1 MNWQKI
7 RKDLLLAGTSQ
18 FIYKVI
24 GYFIIT
30 ILTRYLAKDE
40 MGEFF
45 FAASLA
51 TFFSLVTEAGTS
63 RYLVREVASKPK
75 EALRYFSEVISLR
88 LPLSALYIF
97 IINGFTLLFKP
108 DIAEVVLLTSIYV
121 LLEQFYFSFGSLFM
135 GLKKI
140 KYNFIAGVS
149 TRILLVGFIVLAVK
163 LEGSLTLIIICY
175 LFANALLIVVS
186 FLIVWS
192 KIGLPKL
199 IWQIDPLKKI
209 LKNSFPFFVLTLL
222 SLIHFKIDSVM
233 LGFMKSYS
241 LVATYEAAYK
251 LLEASVFLIRPADMI
266 FFPLFTEM
274 VSRKNWPEIQ
284 KIFGKMLKVSCFLGS
299 FIALVVIIFAGSIIP
314 AVFGSKYHDSILI
327 LQVLFLYV
335 PIRYAGLVIATLA
348 NSIYLEKKLIKI
360 TLISAIINI
369 CLNLRVIPPWGA
381 LGAAIATLVSGAAAT
396 IWSTALVFR
405 KLGVEQSGDSLNEM
419 RHRIEAN

>member
-75 EALRYFSEVISLR
+75 EALHYFSEVISLR

-97 IINGFTLLFKP
+97 IINGFTLLFNP

-121 LLEQFYFSFGSLFM
+121 LLEQFYISFGSLFM

-149 TRILLVGFIVLAVK
+149 TRILLVGFMVLAVK

-192 KIGLPKL
+192 KIGLPK
-199 IWQIDPLKKI
+199 
-209 LKNSFPFFVLTLL
+209 
-222 SLIHFKIDSVM
+222 
-233 LGFMKSYS
+233 
-241 LVATYEAAYK
+241 
-251 LLEASVFLIRPADMI
+251 
-266 FFPLFTEM
+266 
-274 VSRKNWPEIQ
+274 
-284 KIFGKMLKVSCFLGS
+284 
-299 FIALVVIIFAGSIIP
+299 
-314 AVFGSKYHDSILI
+314 
-327 LQVLFLYV
+327 
-335 PIRYAGLVIATLA
+335 
-348 NSIYLEKKLIKI
+348 
-360 TLISAIINI
+360 
-369 CLNLRVIPPWGA
+369 
-381 LGAAIATLVSGAAAT
+381 
-396 IWSTALVFR
+396 
-405 KLGVEQSGDSLNEM
+405 
-419 RHRIEAN
+419 